1 MIRASLGRKEPK
13 ILMMAGA
20 SIRRALRAAFFVSS
34 FSIVLLWAQGSAWAA
49 VAHETPGGLREWIA
63 SFNVGSGALIVNPV
77 IILIQWA
84 NFIIILLVLNKI
96 LYKPLWQHIN
106 ERNGQIE
113 GDLSSAERDRSET
126 LGYITQYEDSLAEIQ
141 RENGEAMAALQQ
153 EITEAGRKQIEEV
166 REKTAREMEEARAT
180 ISGEASQAAS
190 ELKGR
195 AEEFAAQI
203 ANRLAGRQIA

>member
-1 MIRASLGRKEPK
+1 
-13 ILMMAGA
+13 MMAGA

-34 FSIVLLWAQGSAWAA
+34 FSLVSLWAQGSAWAA
-49 VAHETPGGLREWIA
+49 AAHGGSGGLREWIA
-63 SFNVGSGALIVNPV
+63 SFSVGSGALIVNPV

-96 LYKPLWQHIN
+96 LYKPLWKHIN

-153 EITEAGRKQIEEV
+153 EMAEAGRKQIEEV

-195 AEEFAAQI
+195 AEDFAAQI